1 MEPKTAVEKI
11 QYTWRVHRVRNV
23 LDEAFRAEIE
33 KRAVERLRT
42 LQRTFKIK
50 LRKRFLEALVSE
62 AMRRIER
69 VQERKELDALVAGG
83 SVIT

>member
-42 LQRTFKIK
+42 LQRTFRIK
-50 LRKRFLEALVSE
+50 LRKRFLEVLVSE

-69 VQERKELDALVAGG
+69 VQERKELDALVAGD